1 MSLGVWFS
9 RLPRPVSRLIY
20 PILRF
25 TNLMRAVEL
34 RYLGPWVGDVRG
46 WRVLDVG
53 CGHGF
58 YSLEFALHEACLDGC
73 DLAPSDLRA
82 AQQSAQGVGVDGR
95 ATYLLADGATLPL
108 AADLYDLVVCNCVLE
123 HIVDDHSALAGMYR
137 VLKPGGLLYLTVDN
151 ADHDLALGFLED
163 LSPKTKS
170 RLLRP
175 EVASAPTVGQG
186 LDDHLAALYDV
197 QRRYHGD
204 TLADELRGLGFEVLD
219 QHAYLS
225 RLGALHFETFHLFRG
240 LGISRG
246 IGRLL
251 YMLTSLL
258 LYPFVVLVDRPEYQR
273 GYGLVY
279 AARKAEATDAVPLP
293 GSVA

>member
-1 MSLGVWFS
+1 MSLAVWFS
-9 RLPRPVSRLIY
+9 RLPQPASRLIY
-20 PILRF
+20 PILRY

-34 RYLGPWVGDVRG
+34 RYLAPWVDDVRG

-58 YSLEFALHEACLDGC
+58 YSLEFALDQASLDGC
-73 DLAPSDLRA
+73 DLSSSDLKA
-82 AQQSAQGVGVDGR
+82 ARQTAQGVGVDGR
-95 ATYLLADGATLPL
+95 ANYLLADGAMLPL
-108 AADLYDLVVCNCVLE
+108 AANLYDLVVCNCVLE
-123 HIVDDHSALAGMYR
+123 HIVDDHSALAGMHR
-137 VLKPGGLLYLTVDN
+137 VLKPGGMLYLTVDN

-163 LSPKTKS
+163 LSPSNKA

-175 EVASAPTVGQG
+175 EVASAPTVAKG
-186 LDDHLAALYDV
+186 LDDHLAGIYDV

-204 TLADELRGLGFEVLD
+204 SLADELRGLGFEVLD

-225 RLGALHFETFHLFRG
+225 KLGAVHFEAFHLFRG

-246 IGRLL
+246 IGRLI

-258 LYPFVVLVDRPEYQR
+258 LYPLVALVDRQEYQR

-279 AARKAEATDAVPLP
+279 AARKAANADAQAAR
-293 GSVA
+293 GSVV